1 MKYCDLAETP
11 EFQYTVDNLRD
22 VFGTDAERIAYK
34 NFMENG
40 GNFSSP
46 ETIINQE
53 KQEFFSPVVDKQ
65 SKKVWETIDF
75 LQRLELISKKRVG
88 DKTTAIYKKAAEA
101 KALNPELSNFKI
113 PENHVVLSVPKLY
126 TEQNAAQNYLYDKTV
141 MSNLSKNTAAYEE
154 LVRYLDEN
162 DIDFIKPLAFKNSY
176 IVTIDSEVYY
186 KALQDRRKSERE
198 VTKFY
203 RETSP
208 QTALILDLNDYTPY
222 MSAWGNSMV
231 NGLEIAK
238 QYAKVLSDQLGVDY
252 AFVDWSTARKL
263 TEDAKNPWNGEK
275 AFFIGGKV
283 YFVGNDLSPETIL
296 HEFSHPLI
304 RGIALDN
311 QKLFDNLYD
320 DIALTNAGKDI
331 IETVASLYPEL
342 ERNDDHFKEEVL
354 VRGLTKAHELNEKG
368 LKEESAFKKA
378 IDNLLY
384 HFKKLLRKV
393 FGSEVPVSKLDVNT
407 TLSQLA
413 DMLKKG
419 DKFKINIEQITNDDV
434 IAYEREYNEQL
445 NSLSNANLDAKEIED
460 LTNQYFNL
468 ISKQLSQLVSDQ
480 KYPELLEIVKNKY
493 KAGDLEKMKQN
504 LKPYQTLIQQDSKKM
519 EDEVALTQERA
530 IAVINSLST
539 LSNMTNKIYE
549 GLQSVVKDIDDPNN
563 VQRAM
568 YYQNTLNYWNDF
580 ITTATNSLEREN
592 VKIPIVNRITSD
604 IRRSNDLLNKFYEK
618 ASGEVLWD
626 QLSGTSERIKQK
638 WEERIKQLEAKNAPA
653 NIIADAKKQAAE
665 ETITP
670 DTIRKALKGELKD
683 LNFANAYLEAY
694 GYSPDPVV
702 GGLAAYVKDAMSEV
716 EAKAQANVNTQAD
729 ELSPLLKENN
739 YNPNNAGELG
749 EKVGQKEK
757 VGRVNQ
763 ETGELEEV
771 EIWQFLN
778 QFTGADLARD
788 KYLFKIKEASNK
800 YIETKSE
807 EDAQKLAD
815 IQAEWE
821 QHRRDF
827 FNQEYTEA
835 FYKVYDLFKSDDIGK
850 KAKARL
856 DDLYTEVN
864 QLQNTISTAEDEI
877 RISDQLESM
886 RRQIKQLS
894 SLTDVFGNKK
904 TGEDLAIAE
913 RIQEFNLQ
921 SQPLYYSEEIPG
933 AFENALK
940 NYEQKLIDE
949 GKGRGSES
957 FNTLRTQW
965 LEKNTRIVVE
975 ESFWE
980 TLGDVNERIKSILDT
995 LPNDVSKKLE
1005 IEEAYKEIKAIL
1017 TGNKDESG
1025 QPVGDEMSEES
1036 LRKIKDAQERIS
1048 KAQEF
1053 LNKTTGLTRSE
1064 KVQLD
1069 SIFAKMAAG
1078 KTSSEDQ
1085 LTLSRLMDKQEIIG
1099 LDKVKRAALRGLY
1112 AKLEEL
1118 RRREPTDA
1126 YVDTVNAYLKG
1137 METNPLYDKIKS
1149 NEITKANAYIILN
1162 DNILEELFKQ
1172 SEAFEKWFK
1181 INHLKKMGIDQETGE
1196 EVEKWEKTFAWNVI
1210 RPNDEAFLKKT
1221 QIRDDSGNVI
1231 EEIIGLPAMKYFK
1244 RLVKEEFVTPKIEW
1258 ETVDN
1263 TGRWLPKTMAQGA
1276 KDGRYKNQAYFD
1288 MQQRDPK
1295 LFKLMEKLKEIHL
1308 RNQKGLHKK
1317 SRLGLNFPR
1326 YRKQTI
1332 ERLQSENPVTRVVQR
1347 VKDFWHK
1354 VKDGWDSGFN
1364 YDDDFQ
1370 LAKMDLLDDETT
1382 GVPISGLS
1390 NLEAA
1395 EVSTDITLSMMKYML
1410 SGERQ
1415 KKLIEIA
1422 PVAKAIQN
1430 VVNNKSNFP
1439 FAEMNTKN
1447 RSIINTGKRKDKYI
1461 RAQAVN
1467 NFVEKTF
1474 EGKINAGW
1482 GSDNAVAQNFSN
1494 TLFKQASFAYL
1505 ALNIPSAMKN
1515 ALSAKFQGLIESVA
1529 GKYMSTAD
1537 FIAAETWATNATFK
1551 ISGEI
1556 YKQGSK
1562 SVDVQLIELFDPER
1576 DRFKYS
1582 VGESMSRT
1590 VLKDTLQ
1597 PLERL
1602 NDFRK
1607 WTQLQASLQIFGGM
1621 MKHQA
1626 VKQNGKDIPYLEAWE
1641 VKDGKIQ
1648 LKEGIDPTWGI
1659 TYDKEGNQ
1667 IIGEKFRDKKNE
1679 IQRVIDNLNGAMARE
1694 DRPEADRYLLFR
1706 YISFFRRWMTS
1717 MLTNRFAYSGDLL
1730 KGTSRGRFDYQ
1741 LQDTK
1746 EGFYITNLKLMYKA
1760 FKSMGNYIPYAS
1772 AEEKAAFMRLSTE
1785 LGTLVL
1791 MSTLLPAMFGWDP
1804 DDPDRYAKLRA
1815 KSGALP
1821 FLFTEDDPSRP
1832 FDMGGWLS
1840 NHALLMLM
1848 QTRGENDQW
1857 LPAPGMGGFQNFK
1870 QFLDIK
1876 SMVFGPTLK
1885 IYADIA
1891 QDLGYMAT
1899 GDDKAYY
1906 QKDIGAYA
1914 WQKEDEAKIWNHIA
1928 KAFGLSGTS
1937 MDPATAVKSY
1947 QDIQN
1952 R

>member
-11 EFQYTVDNLRD
+11 EFQFTVDNLRD
-22 VFGTDAERIAYK
+22 VFGTDAERITYK
-34 NFMENG
+34 NYMENG
-40 GNFSSP
+40 GNFDTP
-46 ETIINQE
+46 EAIVRKE
-53 KQEFFSPVVDKQ
+53 SEAFFSPVFDKQ
-65 SKKVWETIDF
+65 SKQVWEVIDF
-75 LQRLELISKKRVG
+75 LQRIKLINQKVVDWSA
-88 DKTTAIYKKAAEA
+88 DTIYRQAGET
-101 KALNPELSNFKI
+101 KALNPEFENYKI
-113 PENHVVLSVPKLY
+113 ADTDVIISTPRIY
-126 TEQNAAQNYLYDKTV
+126 TERNAA
-141 MSNLSKNTAAYEE
+141 KNTEQEKNSFSGDKDVRAYEE
-154 LVRYLDEN
+154 LQKYLDEN
-162 DIDFIKPLAFKNSY
+162 DIDFIKTLEFKNSY
-176 IVTIDSEVYY
+176 IVTIDREVYY
-186 KALQDRRKSERE
+186 KALADRRKSQRE
-198 VTKFY
+198 ITRFY

-208 QTALILDLNDYTPY
+208 QTSLILDLNQYDPY
-222 MSAWGNSMV
+222 LSSGWNDVA
-231 NGLEIAK
+231 NGGEMAQ
-238 QYAKVLSDQLGVDY
+238 QYAKVLSEQLGVDY
-252 AFVDWSTARKL
+252 NFVTWAEARELTA
-263 TEDAKNPWNGEK
+263 ASKNPWNGEK
-275 AFFIGGKV
+275 AFFVGGKV
-283 YFVGNDLSPETIL
+283 YFVGDQFSPETIL
-296 HEFSHPLI
+296 HEFSHPLL

-311 QKLFDNLYD
+311 KPLFDKLYSEL
-320 DIALTNAGKDI
+320 AATKEGKDI
-331 IETVASLYPEL
+331 IETVTSLYPDL
-342 ERNDDHFKEEVL
+342 EVGDDFFKEEVL
-354 VRGLTKAHELNEKG
+354 VRALTQAHALERNNIKQD
-368 LKEESAFKKA
+368 SSFKKF

-393 FGSEVPVSKLDVNT
+393 FGANIPVSKLDVNT
-407 TLSQLA
+407 TLDQLA
-413 DMLKKG
+413 DMLRKG
-419 DKFKINIEQITNDDV
+419 DKFNIKNDQITNEDV
-434 IAYEREYNEQL
+434 IAYERDYNEQL
-445 NSLSNANLDAKEIED
+445 NSLTNANLDAKEIED

-468 ISKQLSQLVSDQ
+468 ISKQLSQLVADQ

-530 IAVINSLST
+530 VAVINSLNT

-549 GLQSVVKDIDDPNN
+549 GLQDVVKDIDDPNN

-580 ITTATNSLEREN
+580 ITTATNALEREN

-618 ASGEVLWD
+618 ASGDVLWE
-626 QLSGTSERIKQK
+626 QLSGTAERIKQK
-638 WEERIKQLEAKNAPA
+638 WADRINQLEAKNAPA
-653 NIIADAKKQAAE
+653 DIIAEAKKKAAE
-665 ETITP
+665 EVITP

-702 GGLAAYVKDAMSEV
+702 GGLAAFVKDAMSEV
-716 EAKAQANVNTQAD
+716 EAKAQAKVNTQAD

-757 VGRVNQ
+757 VGKVNS
-763 ETGELEEV
+763 ETGEFEEV
-771 EIWQFLN
+771 EVWKFLDK
-778 QFTGADLARD
+778 FTGADLARD

-800 YIETKSE
+800 YIETKSD
-807 EDAQKLAD
+807 EDAQKLSD
-815 IQAEWE
+815 TQAEWE

-827 FNQEYTEA
+827 FHQEYTEN
-835 FYKVYDLFKSDDIGK
+835 FYKVYDLFKKDDVGK
-850 KAKARL
+850 KAKALL
-856 DDLYTEVN
+856 DNLYTEIN
-864 QLQNTISTAEDEI
+864 QLQNTIATAEDEI
-877 RISDQLESM
+877 YISDQLESK

-894 SLTDVFGNKK
+894 SLTDIFGNKK
-904 TGEDLAIAE
+904 SGEGLAIAE
-913 RIQEFNLQ
+913 RIQEFNAA

-933 AFENALK
+933 AFETALK

-949 GKGRGSES
+949 GKGRGSEA
-957 FNTLRTQW
+957 FNDLRSQW

-1005 IEEAYKEIKAIL
+1005 IEEAYKEIKTLL

-1036 LRKIKDAQERIS
+1036 LRKIKAAQERIL

-1053 LNKTTGLTRSE
+1053 LNKTTGLTRAE

-1069 SIFAKMAAG
+1069 TIFSKMATG
-1078 KTSSEDQ
+1078 KTTKEDQ
-1085 LTLSRLMDKQEIIG
+1085 IALSRLMDKQEILG

-1137 METNPLYDKIKS
+1137 MENNPLYDKIKA

-1181 INHLKKMGIDQETGE
+1181 ANHLKKPSIDQETGQE
-1196 EVEKWEKTFAWNVI
+1196 IEKWEKTYAWNVI

-1276 KDGRYKNQAYFD
+1276 KDDRYKNQAYYD

-1295 LFKLMEKLKEIHL
+1295 LFKLMEKLKDIHL
-1308 RNQKGLHKK
+1308 RNQEGLHKK
-1317 SRLGLNFPR
+1317 SKLGLAYAR
-1326 YRKQTI
+1326 YRKETI
-1332 ERLQSENPVTRVVQR
+1332 ERLQSENPVMRVIQR

-1364 YDDDFQ
+1364 YDEDFQ

-1390 NLEAA
+1390 NLPIE
-1395 EVSTDITLSMMKYML
+1395 EVSTDITLGMMRYML
-1410 SGERQ
+1410 SGKRQ

-1422 PVAKAIQN
+1422 PVVKAIQN
-1430 VVNNKSNFP
+1430 VVNNKTNFP

-1482 GSDNAVAQNFSN
+1482 GSDNAIAQNFSN

-1529 GKYMSTAD
+1529 GKYMSTSD
-1537 FIAAETWATNATFK
+1537 FMAAEVWATNTTFK

-1556 YKQGSK
+1556 YKKGAK
-1562 SVDVQLIELFDPER
+1562 GADVQLIELFDPER

-1582 VGESMSRT
+1582 IGESLSRT
-1590 VLKDTLQ
+1590 PLKDTLQ

-1607 WTQLQASLQIFGGM
+1607 WTQLQATLQIFGGM
-1621 MKHQA
+1621 MKHQK
-1626 VKQNGKDIPYLEAWE
+1626 VTQNGKDIPYLEAWE

-1648 LKEGIDPTWGI
+1648 LKEGVDPAWGV
-1659 TYDKEGNQ
+1659 TYDKDGNQ
-1667 IIGEKFRDKKNE
+1667 IIGEKFRSKKNE
-1679 IQRVIDNLNGAMARE
+1679 IQRVIDNLNGAMGRE

-1717 MLTNRFAYSGDLL
+1717 MMTNRFAYSGDLL
-1730 KGTSRGRFDYQ
+1730 KGTARGRFDYQ
-1741 LQDTK
+1741 LGDTK
-1746 EGFYITNLKLMYKA
+1746 EGFYITNLKLIHKV
-1760 FKSMGNYIPYAS
+1760 FKSMGKYLPYAS
-1772 AEEKAAFMRLSTE
+1772 PEERAAFMRLSTE
-1785 LGTLVL
+1785 LGTLIL
-1791 MSTLLPAMFGWDP
+1791 MSTLLPAMFGWD
-1804 DDPDRYAKLRA
+1804 DSDEDRYAKLRA

-1848 QTRGENDQW
+1848 QTRGENDQFLPFPSLGLNDYKQW
-1857 LPAPGMGGFQNFK
+1857 L
-1870 QFLDIK
+1870 DVK

-1885 IYADIA
+1885 TYMDIS
-1891 QDLGYMAT
+1891 QDLGYMLT

-1906 QKDIGAYA
+1906 QKDVGAYS

-1928 KAFGLSGTS
+1928 KAFGLSGSS
-1937 MDPATAVKSY
+1937 MDPASAVKSY